1 MTGISFIDSTSLEV
15 CHPNRFHS
23 HKVFKDLAGWGKSS
37 VCWYFGF
44 KLHLII
50 NDRGE
55 ILSFALTPGNTD
67 VGVASRNENRKPVP
81 EMAESLIGKLFG
93 DKGYISQA
101 LFEQLQ
107 ATGLELIT
115 RRRKNMKNGLIK
127 LIDKILLRKR
137 AIIESVND
145 QLKNICQ
152 IEHSRHRSRFNF
164 LVNLISGLIAYSY
177 HPKKPCLDLEH
188 KGLDALPPAIF

>member
-1 MTGISFIDSTSLEV
+1 
-15 CHPNRFHS
+15 
-23 HKVFKDLAGWGKSS
+23 LA
-37 VCWYFGF
+37 
-44 KLHLII
+44 
-50 NDRGE
+50 
-55 ILSFALTPGNTD
+55 FALTPGNTD
-67 VGVASRNENRKPVP
+67 DRKPVP
-81 EMAESLIGKLFG
+81 EMAQSLMGKLFG
-93 DKGYISQA
+93 DKGYVAQA

-107 ATGLELIT
+107 ATGLELIS
-115 RRRKNMKNGLIK
+115 RRRSNMNNGLMK
-127 LIDKILLRKR
+127 LMDKILLRKR

-177 HPKKPCLDLEH
+177 HPKKPCLDLAH